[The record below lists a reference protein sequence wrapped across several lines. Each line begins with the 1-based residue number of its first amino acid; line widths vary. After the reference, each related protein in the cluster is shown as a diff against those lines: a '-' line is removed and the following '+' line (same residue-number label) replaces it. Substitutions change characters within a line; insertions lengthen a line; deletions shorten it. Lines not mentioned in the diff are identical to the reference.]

1 MSLTFREVG
10 ATGNVSTHDEF
21 EILAGRPDMT
31 DHDDHNTEAATTE
44 QGGPPA
50 TELAAT
56 EDLDSS
62 EEWSPRDSTA
72 AKKWWARA
80 GLLAVVT
87 FLVAMTVINPAAT
100 FFRSVSSKHAAPAAK
115 PNTTAAVNPP
125 PSPAAVAPSAAPA
138 ATPTPGLSAYDEK
151 FLSLMSQEGWGCSEN
166 SGAEQCKTQ
175 MVSFA
180 HQICSFSGQSVDTV
194 YQNFD
199 LPALLGPGEKRMAI
213 VNAEQS
219 YPNCTFTRNP

>member
-1 MSLTFREVG
+1 
-10 ATGNVSTHDEF
+10 
-21 EILAGRPDMT
+21 MT
-31 DHDDHNTEAATTE
+31 DHDDHNTEAAPAE
-44 QGGPPA
+44 QAGPPA
-50 TELAAT
+50 TEPAPA
-56 EDLDSS
+56 EDSETS
-62 EEWSPRDSTA
+62 EEWSPDDSAA

-87 FLVAMTVINPAAT
+87 VVVGMTVINPAAT
-100 FFRSVSSKHAAPAAK
+100 LLRSGSSKHAAPEAK
-115 PNTTAAVNPP
+115 PITTVPVNAP
-125 PSPAAVAPSAAPA
+125 PSRPAVTPSAKPA
-138 ATPTPGLSAYDEK
+138 ATPTPDLSAYDEK
-151 FLSLMSQEGWGCSEN
+151 FLSLMSQEGWGCTED

-180 HQICSFSGQSVDTV
+180 HQMCSFSGQSVDTV

-219 YPNCTFTRNP
+219 YPNCTFTGNH